1 MTFAADVIDKVV
13 ISEDQISH
21 RVRELG
27 AQITRDYRETGVH
40 LVAVL
45 KGSIAILA
53 DLLREIQVPVTVD
66 FLAISGYAPSAGPGR
81 TVRLIKDL
89 EQDVRGRP
97 VLIVEDII
105 DTGLT
110 LSYIVRI
117 LRARQPAS
125 LNVLTFLDRPYRRLV
140 DLPIAY
146 VGFVIPDQFVVG
158 FGLDYQE
165 RYRNLPFVAT
175 VKPGL
180 ID

>member
-1 MTFAADVIDKVV
+1 MSFADDVIDKVV
-13 ISEDQISH
+13 ISEDQISN

-27 AQITRDYRETGVH
+27 TQITRDYQDTGVH
-40 LVAVL
+40 LIAVL
-45 KGSIAILA
+45 KGSVAILA

-66 FLAISGYAPSAGPGR
+66 FLAISGYAPATGHAG

-89 EQDVRGRP
+89 EQNVQGRP
-97 VLIVEDII
+97 VLIVEDIV

-110 LSYIVRI
+110 LSYIVRT

-125 LNVLTFLDRPYRRLV
+125 LNILTFLDRPYRRLV

-146 VGFVIPDQFVVG
+146 VGFVIPDQFVIG

-165 RYRNLPFVAT
+165 RYRNLPFIAT
-175 VKPGL
+175 LKPGL